1 MATEN
6 RTTKSKPKV
15 GIPRALHYYRFYP
28 FWKVILEELGANIIS
43 SPPTNKKIVQEGVQH
58 GYGELCIP
66 LKVYYGHVFHL
77 IENHPELDY
86 LFVPRYVS
94 ETKEGYFCPKFI
106 SLPDVVKILPG
117 APEIL
122 NFEVNVKEF
131 PITLSAIELGKQL
144 GKTREQSLRAY
155 EKAKKFYNKYLDFLR
170 DGADVNYA
178 LRLVRREKPLKLPKK
193 ETEGEIT
200 LLLLGH
206 EYNLFDTYMNLD
218 FQNKLRE
225 MGAEVLSLRNM
236 PKEVFETPVVVNR
249 KLQNYWSHEE
259 EIMQAIR
266 YFLTKGREE
275 IDGVIFLISFAC
287 GPDSI
292 ISELIMRDMK
302 VVRLPYL
309 SIIMDEHTGDA
320 GLKTRIGAFVEMI
333 KRKKKLKAKQK
344 KETPQEVE
352 LY

>member
-1 MATEN
+1 MVH
-6 RTTKSKPKV
+6 SKAKI
-15 GIPRALHYYRFYP
+15 GIPRALHYYRFFP
-28 FWKVILEELGANIIS
+28 FWKVLLEELGAEIVL
-43 SPPTNKKIVQEGVQH
+43 SPPTNKKIVEVGVQH

-66 LKVYYGHVFHL
+66 LKVYYGHVFNL

-94 ETKEGYFCPKFI
+94 EVKEGYFCPKFI
-106 SLPDVVKILPG
+106 SLPDVIKILPG

-131 PITLSAIELGKQL
+131 PISLSAIEIGKQL
-144 GKTREQSLRAY
+144 GNTREQSLEAY
-155 EKAKKFYNKYLDFLR
+155 EKAQRYYHKFLDFLR
-170 DGADVNYA
+170 EGAPANYA
-178 LRLVRREKPLKLPKK
+178 LRLVRRERPFKLPGKK
-193 ETEGEIT
+193 PQGEVK

-218 FQNKLRE
+218 FEKKLE
-225 MGAEVLSLRNM
+225 DMGAEVLSLRNM
-236 PKEVFETPVVVNR
+236 PKRVFETPVVVNK

-266 YFLTKGREE
+266 YFMTRGRGE

-302 VVRLPYL
+302 VIRLPYL

-333 KRKKKLKAKQK
+333 KRKKKKLKERKGAP
-344 KETPQEVE
+344 EIEV
-352 LY
+352 Y